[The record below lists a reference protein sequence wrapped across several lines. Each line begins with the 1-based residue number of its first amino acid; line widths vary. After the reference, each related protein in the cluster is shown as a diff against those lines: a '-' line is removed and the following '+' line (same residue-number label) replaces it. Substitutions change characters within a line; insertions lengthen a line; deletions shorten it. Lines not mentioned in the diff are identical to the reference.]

1 MAALTILVAAAALA
15 LALMALGA
23 GAIWL
28 LAKNRHSPLRVAG
41 VLFALIAL
49 PVIVAV
55 LVQGL
60 YVDARGAAAVLPS
73 PTSSS
78 SSSAAS
84 TSAAADS
91 AASTSAA
98 SAPAAASI
106 STSTSTSS
114 AAAVSAAASASSAS
128 SASTAS
134 TSASPALGAYEQ
146 NLARWRT
153 DAAAVGAISWEG
165 TTLEGI
171 YARREPLLLKG
182 TPAASWPMPKLAR
195 RDAAGAAQAV
205 RAMAATGAVLEGVK
219 YKAKR
224 SGRIF
229 RPAPEVHAALPV
241 SSWPFH
247 AGSGAYVDTTIG
259 AIIDP
264 HSGDDPTR
272 GHAGGRTGGHT
283 GGTSGGTRD
292 AVGADGTSREERGEE
307 RGLERGLEQ
316 AGEEV
321 EAEEEGGYYQ
331 GTATLRGLLQG
342 PLRALVDLIIPRH
355 FVKPINYFALPE
367 KRSEKVGGEKGHV
380 VTRPPGT
387 AMLWFGSAGESI
399 SYSISNIYI
408 QYPIFNIQYFSQ

>member
-1 MAALTILVAAAALA
+1 MAALGILIAAATLA

-41 VLFALIAL
+41 VLFALVAL
-49 PVIVAV
+49 PVVVAV

-73 PTSSS
+73 PPSSS

-91 AASTSAA
+91 AAS
-98 SAPAAASI
+98 I
-106 STSTSTSS
+106 STSTSSV
-114 AAAVSAAASASSAS
+114 AAAAAASASSAS
-128 SASTAS
+128 SASSSSTAS
-134 TSASPALGAYEQ
+134 SSASPALGAYEQ

-153 DAAAVGAISWEG
+153 DAAAVGAISWDG
-165 TTLEGI
+165 ATLEGI
-171 YARREPLLLKG
+171 YARREPLLLQG

-205 RAMAATGAVLEGVK
+205 RAMAATGAALEGVR
-219 YKAKR
+219 YKAKT

-247 AGSGAYVDTTIG
+247 GGSGAYVDTTIG

-264 HSGDDPTR
+264 HPGNDPARSQT
-272 GHAGGRTGGHT
+272 ASRTASQS
-283 GGTSGGTRD
+283 GGTSGTRD
-292 AVGADGTSREERGEE
+292 AVGAVGASREERGDD
-307 RGLERGLEQ
+307 RGLER
-316 AGEEV
+316 AGEEG

-331 GTATLRGLLQG
+331 GTATLRGHLQG
-342 PLRALVDLIIPRH
+342 PLRALVDLIIPRD
-355 FVKPINYFALPE
+355 FVKPIEYFALPE
-367 KRSEKVGGEKGHV
+367 KRSAKGGKEGGEGH

-399 SYSISNIYI
+399 SYSISLISLI
-408 QYPIFNIQYFSQ
+408 SLIFQVSDAKRCVYTEK